1 MTMSGRQRSEQ
12 RCHILAL
19 CWLLVLPFSAA
30 ALSLE
35 MKYKPPVQSSV
46 SKLRNSRFSSNNE
59 KHSRTSN
66 RAAASSVATP
76 QDLSNSSPSFE
87 DRMRGLVFGKQNTQ
101 PTRKLPPNVCT
112 VENLQ
117 EYKNVV
123 GEETSKVV
131 AVRFFASWCKAC
143 KAAQPLFYRT
153 AKQFPNVVFVD
164 VPVTDRN
171 SNLHQGLEVP
181 SLPYGHI
188 YHPRCGLVEEL
199 RITRKFVPSFARKL
213 QSYVT
218 GSCELQELGETSC
231 PYPMDD
237 GSEE

>member
-1 MTMSGRQRSEQ
+1 MAMSGRQRSEQ

-46 SKLRNSRFSSNNE
+46 SKLRNSRFSSTNE

-76 QDLSNSSPSFE
+76 QDLSNTSPSFE

-101 PTRKLPPNVCT
+101 PMRKLPPNVCT

-131 AVRFFASWCKAC
+131 AVRFFADWCKAC

-153 AKQFPNVVFVD
+153 AKQFPNVVWAILEKKKKGVKELISFQPGIWLSVQD
-164 VPVTDRN
+164 LILEINQEILKKPVI
-171 SNLHQGLEVP
+171 EKAIEKE
-181 SLPYGHI
+181 LP
-188 YHPRCGLVEEL
+188 VS
-199 RITRKFVPSFARKL
+199 TTL
-213 QSYVT
+213 QAAT
-218 GSCELQELGETSC
+218 AINEGFH
-231 PYPMDD
+231 
-237 GSEE
+237 